1 MKLKNEVI
9 EEATIKSQELL
20 KELTNKIANDDL
32 KEAVKLAQEV
42 FKDETKNKK

>member
-9 EEATIKSQELL
+9 EEETIKSQELL
-20 KELTNKIANDDL
+20 KELTNKIADDDL

-42 FKDETKNKK
+42 FIDETKNKK